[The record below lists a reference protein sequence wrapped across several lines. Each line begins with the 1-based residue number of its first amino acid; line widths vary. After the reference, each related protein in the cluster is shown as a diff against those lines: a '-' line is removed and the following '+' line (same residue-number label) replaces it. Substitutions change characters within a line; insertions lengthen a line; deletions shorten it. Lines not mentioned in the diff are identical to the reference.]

1 MAREIGYTELDFL
14 KAIPSD
20 ESEAL
25 STKEIATKVGCSNA
39 LAFTKVSKL
48 MKDERLLSGPPGHY
62 GSATYY
68 LAAPPSPETAMPKIK
83 SGSGVYLAFDK
94 VIRTLLKDPSVPA
107 ANRAQF
113 TGWAVLELFNAA
125 MNDIPQNKEDELSA
139 VYQKVRAAVI
149 EERKITQK
157 YLGALDSILND
168 PYLNNDLT
176 AAGGAMLNMSD
187 GIDKQ
192 ILNDLVNEYRKAVL

>member
-125 MNDIPQNKEDELSA
+125 MNDIPQNKEDELPA
-139 VYQKVRAAVI
+139 VNQKVRAHLIEYRKGVMAVVASI
-149 EERKITQK
+149 
-157 YLGALDSILND
+157 DSILND
-168 PYLNNDLT
+168 PYLNNDLES
-176 AAGGAMLNMSD
+176 AGAAMLAMSD

-192 ILNDLVNEYRKAVL
+192 VLNDLVNEYRKVVL